1 MIGIYFGQI
10 SSREE
15 TAHKVYKLIAYQE
28 NPMRLN
34 EAISLL
40 KSNIHKQLGPFD
52 ADMHNDSSRLELVY
66 RTAGKTQRFIV
77 LNKALEPLLF
87 SVQGADGSSITTEA
101 FNTADH
107 VSNNWIKGYLAMTFV
122 PERNILNLMYR
133 TGFLYKSPL
142 EVH

>member
-1 MIGIYFGQI
+1 M
-10 SSREE
+10 
-15 TAHKVYKLIAYQE
+15 K
-28 NPMRLN
+28 LN

-66 RTAGKTQRFIV
+66 RTSGSTQRFIV

-87 SVQGADGSSITTEA
+87 SVQGADGSSIAAEA
-101 FNTADH
+101 FNMADQA
-107 VSNNWIKGYLAMTFV
+107 SNNWITGSLTMTDV
-122 PERNILNLMYR
+122 PERNILNHMYR
-133 TGFLYKSPL
+133 TGFLYKSPW